1 MTEPADMR
9 ALRRR
14 MGELEVERIRTVGE
28 LLVAT
33 IGLFLTE
40 SPGRVGHLVLVWV
53 SLLTALAALLVGV
66 VPPEGYGSGP
76 GRWLALLGALMLAA
90 VHGARVE
97 ALRR

>member
-1 MTEPADMR
+1 
-9 ALRRR
+9 

-40 SPGRVGHLVLVWV
+40 SPGRVGYLVLVWV

-66 VPPEGYGSGP
+66 VPPEGYGGGP
-76 GRWLALLGALMLAA
+76 GRWLTLLGTLMLAA